1 MKRTGYALN
10 CYSTRYGQ
18 LYDNSMLGAQPSATN
33 LAGKTLVVLGSTG
46 LLGQALLR
54 QATVFKIRAVGV
66 ARTNAEVNVD
76 ITQTTAM
83 QNMINQV
90 KPDLIINAAAL
101 VSLEQ
106 CEADPG
112 SAYLINAAP
121 IATLAGLCR
130 EKKIKFI
137 QISTDHYYV
146 GQDRILHA
154 ETAPIALVNQY
165 AKTKFAGESFAST
178 LNDALIIRTNIV
190 GFRGWLG
197 RPTFVEWVIETLLK
211 KEKMN
216 LFSNFYTSSI
226 DAQSCAKYILEVIGK
241 DASGVINLAAND
253 CISKAEFI
261 YSLAKELNL
270 STENCTVRDMVQSK
284 GLIRANNLGLDTQC
298 IEQLLGH
305 KMPSSRDV
313 ISSIAEQYRGLQ

>member
-1 MKRTGYALN
+1 
-10 CYSTRYGQ
+10 
-18 LYDNSMLGAQPSATN
+18 MLGAQPSATN
-33 LAGKTLVVLGSTG
+33 LAGKTLVILGSTG

-54 QATVFKIRAVGV
+54 QAAAFKVRAIGV
-66 ARTNAEVNVD
+66 ARANAEVNVD
-76 ITQTTAM
+76 ITQAVAI
-83 QNMINQV
+83 QNMINEI

-112 SAYLINAAP
+112 YAYLINAAP
-121 IATLAGLCR
+121 IASLASLCR
-130 EKKIKFI
+130 ENKIKFI
-137 QISTDHYYV
+137 QISTDHYYI
-146 GQDRILHA
+146 GQDRSLHA

-165 AKTKFAGESFAST
+165 AKTKFAGESFAAT

-197 RPTFVEWVIETLLK
+197 QPTFVEWVIETLLK
-211 KEKMN
+211 KEKMT

-226 DAQSCAKYILEVIGK
+226 DAHSCAKYILELIGK
-241 DASGVINLAAND
+241 DASGIINVAAHD

-270 STENCTVRDMVQSK
+270 STDSCTVGAMVQSK
-284 GLIRANNLGLDTQC
+284 GLTRANSLGLDTQR
-298 IEQLLGH
+298 IEQLLGC
-305 KMPSSRDV
+305 KMPSSTNV
-313 ISSIAEQYRGLQ
+313 ISSIAEQYKGRQ

>member
-1 MKRTGYALN
+1 
-10 CYSTRYGQ
+10 
-18 LYDNSMLGAQPSATN
+18 MLGAQPSATN
-33 LAGKTLVVLGSTG
+33 LAGKTLIILGSTG
-46 LLGQALLR
+46 LLGKALLR
-54 QATVFKIRAVGV
+54 QAAAFNVRAIGV

-76 ITQTTAM
+76 ITQTSAM
-83 QNMINQV
+83 QNMINEI

-112 SAYLINAAP
+112 RAYLINAAP
-121 IATLAGLCR
+121 IASLAGLCR
-130 EKKIKFI
+130 ENKIKFI
-137 QISTDHYYV
+137 QISTDHYYI
-146 GQDRILHA
+146 GQDRSLHA

-197 RPTFVEWVIETLLK
+197 QPTFVEWVIETLLK
-211 KEKMN
+211 KEKMT

-226 DAQSCAKYILEVIGK
+226 DAYSCAKYILELISK
-241 DASGVINLAAND
+241 DASGIINLAAHD

-270 STENCTVRDMVQSK
+270 STENCTVSAMVQSK
-284 GLIRANNLGLDTQC
+284 GLTRANSLGLNTQR
-298 IEQLLGH
+298 IEQMLDC
-305 KMPSSRDV
+305 KMPSSTDV
-313 ISSIAEQYRGLQ
+313 IRSIAEQYKGRQ